1 MTTFHGAVPLSRRGV
16 IKAAGAVGLAAGLS
30 ACRGFGGSSSSSSD
44 KSQAVLNM
52 VWWGDATRAKKTQAA
67 LDIFQQKNP
76 NITVQIEY
84 QDSSPY
90 KDKLATR
97 FAAGNP
103 PDLMAMRVDSLREYA
118 DRGSLLDLNKHK
130 SELDLATLSDSAKNL
145 GTVGDKCFGIPSGL
159 NAIGYIVNKAVT
171 DKYGTQIPDGNTWS
185 WDDLALMSKQ
195 ISAASNKSVYG
206 TGFEIATLA
215 NVIVY
220 TRQQGEDFFTSD
232 GKLGMS
238 EATLTSWFD
247 LAEKMRQQGGF
258 PPAGFFETIGS
269 SADQSYIARGK
280 VASYIIPT
288 NNFLSYNAACG
299 GKLVLL
305 RIPGES
311 QAKRRGQSVDTPALW
326 SIAAKSKHP
335 DAALK
340 LLNFLTN
347 DAEASKA
354 TGTTRGVP
362 VNSKVAEQIKPTLVT
377 DDQIATDYLIGLQH
391 EKLPRSYTYPPGSSS
406 LNASLLTI
414 STEVEFKRQ
423 SSADGA
429 KAFLAAAKKAL
440 SS

>member
-1 MTTFHGAVPLSRRGV
+1 MTTSQPTAGLSRRGV
-16 IKAAGAVGLAAGLS
+16 IKAVGAVGAAAGLS
-30 ACRGFGGSSSSSSD
+30 ACRGFGGGGSGSGDGS
-44 KSQAVLNM
+44 AVELNM

-67 LDIFQQKNP
+67 LDIFHQKNP
-76 NITVQIEY
+76 SITVKTEY

-118 DRGSLLDLNKHK
+118 DRGSLLDLNKHT
-130 SELDLATLSDSAKNL
+130 SAIDLSNVSDGARNL

-159 NAIGYIVNKAVT
+159 NAIGFVVNKAVT
-171 DKYGTQIPDGNTWS
+171 DKYGVQIPDGNTWS
-185 WDDLALMSKQ
+185 WDDLAAMARQ
-195 ISAASNKSVYG
+195 ITAASGKTIYG
-206 TGFEIATLA
+206 TGYEIATLA

-232 GKLGMS
+232 GKLGIS

-247 LAEKMRQQGGF
+247 LAEKMRVQGGF

-288 NNFLSYNAACG
+288 NNFLAYNAACG

-326 SIAAKSKHP
+326 SVAAKSKHP
-335 DAALK
+335 DATLK

-347 DAEASKA
+347 DVDASTA

-362 VNSKVAEQIKPTLVT
+362 ANTKVAEQIKSALVT

-406 LNASLLTI
+406 LNATLLTI

-423 SSADGA
+423 SSTDGA